1 MSQHSQYGRVP
12 VASLLLVA
20 FIAAITGGLWWLRT
34 TSQPT
39 QQGPPFDARQHAR
52 AVPGP
57 TTATRPAQRVIS
69 LVPAVTEMLFAID
82 AGPQVVGVSSYDHYP
97 NAVERLPRVGAL
109 VDPDLERVLSLE
121 PDLVITYG
129 SQERL
134 QRQLARAG
142 VDALSYRHGGIGH
155 ALDTMRLLG
164 ARTGH
169 SDVALRATT
178 RISTAL
184 AAIGRQVAGR
194 PRPRTLLVIG
204 REPYTLRGIYV
215 SAGRGFLHELL
226 TLAGGE
232 DVMGDVP
239 RENVQA
245 TTEMILA
252 RAPDVILEIHGD
264 QEPDAKTLDRERRA
278 WSKLSGIPAVRA
290 GRVYLLYDEA
300 LVVPGPRMPLAA
312 EQFARVLHPGAF
324 R

>member
-1 MSQHSQYGRVP
+1 MNEDSQRGRAR

-20 FIAAITGGLWWLRT
+20 FIAAIAGGLWWLRT
-34 TSQPT
+34 SSQP
-39 QQGPPFDARQHAR
+39 AR
-52 AVPGP
+52 PGP
-57 TTATRPAQRVIS
+57 RYATRQVARTPPESTTPARPAQRVIS

-82 AGPQVVGVSSYDHYP
+82 AGPQVVGVSSYDEYP
-97 NAVERLPRVGAL
+97 EAVERLPRVGAL

-121 PDLVITYG
+121 PDLVVAYG
-129 SQERL
+129 SQEQL

-142 VDALSYRHGGIGH
+142 IDALSYRHGGIGH

-169 SDVALRATT
+169 SEAAMRATT
-178 RISTAL
+178 RISTTL

-194 PRPRTLLVIG
+194 PRPRTLLVIA

-226 TLAGGE
+226 TLAGGD

-239 RENVQA
+239 RESVQA
-245 TTEMILA
+245 TTETILA
-252 RAPDVILEIHGD
+252 RAPDVILEIHGGAT
-264 QEPDAKTLDRERRA
+264 PDSATIDRERRA

-290 GRVYLLYDEA
+290 NRVYLLYGDA
-300 LVVPGPRMPLAA
+300 LVVPGPRMPFAA
-312 EQFARVLHPGAF
+312 GQFARALHPGAF
-324 R
+324 Q